1 VKFGGTAQVAY
12 DSCYHQAC
20 DDLDNIDMKAFD
32 INIDVI
38 ANAVGTYAHD
48 LSSLTEPVTSVP
60 TDGDA
65 GSSGGLHDGHDH
77 EVTE

>member
-1 VKFGGTAQVAY
+1 MTAFAV
-12 DSCYHQAC
+12 
-20 DDLDNIDMKAFD
+20 NIG
-32 INIDVI
+32 VI

-48 LSSLTEPVTSVP
+48 LSSLRKPVVTVP

-77 EVTE
+77 DVTE